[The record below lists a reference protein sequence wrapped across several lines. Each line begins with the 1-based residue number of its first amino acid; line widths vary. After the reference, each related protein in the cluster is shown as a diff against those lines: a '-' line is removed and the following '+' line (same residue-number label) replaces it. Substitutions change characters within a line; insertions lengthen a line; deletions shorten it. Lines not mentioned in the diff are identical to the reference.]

1 MTARGPSADGPLALC
16 GLPAR
21 SQPGHAASAPDSPPQ
36 IAVRFD
42 RFSILC
48 PSFRDRPVHRGSS
61 PLPTGVLSLA
71 ADEYTA
77 DPKRCTQYRT
87 VRFGLLSHPQVAA
100 LRANRPESK
109 TADERADEYECVNEC
124 EQIDAYGRV
133 NDCEQSTNIRAS
145 TDMNGTTDGKRDGER
160 AERRHRDNAAAR
172 RPSCSAATYR
182 ASLTASQRQC
192 PQQHAQAKSKWNRG
206 ET

>member
-1 MTARGPSADGPLALC
+1 MDGPLALC

-21 SQPGHAASAPDSPPQ
+21 AQPGHAASALGSPPQ
-36 IAVRFD
+36 IAVRFG

-48 PSFRDRPVHRGSS
+48 PSFRDGSVHRGSE

-71 ADEYTA
+71 ANEYTA

-87 VRFGLLSHPQVAA
+87 VRFGLLSDPQVTD

-109 TADERADEYECVNEC
+109 TADERADAYECVNEY
-124 EQIDAYGRV
+124 ERVDEYGRV
-133 NDCEQSTNIRAS
+133 NECERSMNTSAS
-145 TDMNGTTDGKRDGER
+145 TDMNGSTDGKQDGER

>member
-1 MTARGPSADGPLALC
+1 MTARGPSADGPLAFC

-21 SQPGHAASAPDSPPQ
+21 AQPGHAASALGSPPQ
-36 IAVRFD
+36 ITVRFG

-48 PSFRDRPVHRGSS
+48 PSFRDRSVHRGSE
-61 PLPTGVLSLA
+61 PLPTGVLFLA
-71 ADEYTA
+71 ANEYTA

-87 VRFGLLSHPQVAA
+87 VRFGLLSDSQVAA

-109 TADERADEYECVNEC
+109 TADERANEYMCVNDC
-124 EQIDAYGRV
+124 ERIDAYGRV
-133 NDCEQSTNIRAS
+133 NAYERSTNMGAS

-172 RPSCSAATYR
+172 RPSCRAATYR

-192 PQQHAQAKSKWNRG
+192 PQQHAQAKSKWDRG